1 VAHQFGYHDQ
11 MHMVHDFGEF
21 TGETPTKT
29 LSQLRAVFSGR
40 LLTGRWTETSETD
53 DGGPRVFF

>member
-1 VAHQFGYHDQ
+1 MNRLLSPAMVAQYETQ
-11 MHMVHDFGEF
+11 MIP
-21 TGETPTKT
+21 GETPTKT

-40 LLTGRWTETSETD
+40 LLTGRWTETCETD